1 VELGAA
7 GDAEFGVDAV
17 EVGFD
22 GAVGEVEALAD
33 VAVGQALGGELD
45 DLEFLGGELVDGGG
59 GAAAAGFAGGA

>member
-45 DLEFLGGELVDGGG
+45 DLKFLGGELVDGGG